1 MNYSRR
7 NKLNS
12 GLTAWACAIAIAMAS
27 SACAPFGLQSS
38 TLPATVTEC
47 VLPDDQQG
55 TLIGSWAKLPIPLAI
70 ESGAGGFDTDEITA
84 ILAAAATWN
93 AHFETAIGQPAF
105 DTGEGDSVRITT
117 RSSADPCSTTVL
129 SSSGSFSGAVPILK
143 HTDWNHTS
151 SAQIALTLHCST
163 QTLSG
168 GGTFGSVRTSVMDL
182 NYENFFIEG
191 TVRHDL
197 QSIVAHEL
205 GHVLGA
211 NHSCEDGGTDG
222 TPDCTDPEIPIDYTT
237 ALLFPGFGFFED
249 LTGEVRRSLNSND
262 QGRANCLYESLR
274 TVSE

>member
-1 MNYSRR
+1 MAVNAAA
-7 NKLNS
+7 
-12 GLTAWACAIAIAMAS
+12 GCFAIAIAGG
-27 SACAPFGLQSS
+27 ACAPFGFQSS

-93 AHFETAIGQPAF
+93 AHFETVIGQPAF
-105 DTGEGDSVRITT
+105 DTGEGESVRITT

-129 SSSGSFSGAVPILK
+129 SASGSFTGAVPILK
-143 HTDWNHTS
+143 QTDWNHTS

-168 GGTFGSVRTSVMDL
+168 GGTFGSVRTSVMDI
-182 NYENFFIEG
+182 NYENFFVEG

-211 NHSCEDGGTDG
+211 NHSCQDGGADG
-222 TPDCTDPEIPIDYTT
+222 TPDCKDPEIPFEYTS
-237 ALLFPGFGFFED
+237 ALLSPEFGFFED
-249 LTGEVRRSLNSND
+249 RTGEVRRSLNSND

-274 TVSE
+274 TATD